1 MLSTLRE
8 VSLSHLVSQRKRNG
22 LTMVEK
28 EKQAPKTVA
37 LENNTLILLEEVSY
51 HSKHTLV

>member
-22 LTMVEK
+22 LTMVER

-37 LENNTLILLEEVSY
+37 LENNTLILLEEVSC
-51 HSKHTLV
+51 H